1 MTINKKSEEKM
12 NWDLNFQIECVDGCV
27 ALGEKIDIKSKD
39 QLAAFSKWSLASDD
53 YYFTYAQLFDPSM
66 KHLKA
71 GKLQKKYKA
80 LMAAQA
86 KMYDCGLFDNK
97 YQVRG
102 SWKLNSI

>member
-1 MTINKKSEEKM
+1 
-12 NWDLNFQIECVDGCV
+12 
-27 ALGEKIDIKSKD
+27 
-39 QLAAFSKWSLASDD
+39 
-53 YYFTYAQLFDPSM
+53 M